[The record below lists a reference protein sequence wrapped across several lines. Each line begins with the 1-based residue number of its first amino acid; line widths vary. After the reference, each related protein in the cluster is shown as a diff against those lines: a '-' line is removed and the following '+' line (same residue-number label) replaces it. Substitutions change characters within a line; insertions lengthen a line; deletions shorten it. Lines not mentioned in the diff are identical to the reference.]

1 MVRSVDILKKYDFSR
16 IKEDEILSHLRKA
29 EEALEEEDW
38 ELALVCFNK
47 VIFYDKSIPEV
58 YIEKAEIFIKICD
71 FSSAI
76 QCFKKALL
84 I

>member
-1 MVRSVDILKKYDFSR
+1 VVRSVDILKKYDFSR

-76 QCFKKALL
+76 
-84 I
+84 

>member
-1 MVRSVDILKKYDFSR
+1 VVRLVDILKKYDFSR

-76 QCFKKALL
+76 
-84 I
+84 

>member
-76 QCFKKALL
+76 
-84 I
+84 